1 MEGRG
6 FLLQGCNSS
15 VNILNLLNKQN
26 YITSQK
32 HNFMLENLFLEVLR
46 NL

>member
-6 FLLQGCNSS
+6 FLFQGCNSS
-15 VNILNLLNKQN
+15 VNILNLLNQQN